1 MPLIFCV
8 LFFNKLN
15 TKALK
20 AFFIYAIV
28 LAFFAVASLF
38 AIKVLKDRDIYFILV
53 RVFTIFEYLTIALVL
68 HHLIKNVLL
77 KKIII
82 YSFFPFVIYAISD
95 YILSHRIQY
104 NNYINL
110 ISSLFLI
117 ILIIYFFYE
126 KMKTVIMYPLY
137 QSSSFWICVGF
148 FLYFTGTFFFFL
160 FIKSSSDKEFIQQM
174 NTIYGLVTVT
184 KNVLL
189 CISLFSNENLEEI
202 EEELQIPSD
211 LDLDEFSLTM
221 HKNS

>member
-1 MPLIFCV
+1 V
-8 LFFNKLN
+8 LFFKKLN

-38 AIKVLKDRDIYFILV
+38 AIKILKDRDIYFVLV
-53 RVFTIFEYLTIALVL
+53 RLFTICEYITIALVL
-68 HHLIKNVLL
+68 HHLIKKGVL

-126 KMKTVIMYPLY
+126 KMQTVIMYPLY

-148 FLYFTGTFFFFL
+148 FIYFTGTFFFFL
-160 FIKSSSDKEFIQQM
+160 FIKSSTDKEFIQQM

-184 KNVLL
+184 KNILL
-189 CISLFSNENLEEI
+189 CISLFSNESPEEI
-202 EEELQIPSD
+202 EDELTIPSD
-211 LDLDEFSLTM
+211 LNLDEFSLTTT
-221 HKNS
+221 KNP